1 LKNFTAR
8 GFAPPGI
15 KAAKFNSD
23 LVDGDSTG
31 VFGGRRNHSGILD
44 ELLALDD
51 VAMP

>member
-15 KAAKFNSD
+15 QAAKFNSD
-23 LVDGDSTG
+23 LVDDDSAYLG
-31 VFGGRRNHSGILD
+31 AEGNYSGILD